1 MKRYVQEETL
11 TSRQLSS
18 LKTQALCLCFLFQ
31 LVLLFLTHSGYQS
44 SDVGCGGFAVP
55 SLLRFFNCFLFWAVL
70 AEMPLLLAFE
80 AASFFHQLCSFL
92 DGDSIYVHRV
102 RVSFFLGEHK
112 LSRSSSSCCLLFSSC
127 SSP

>member
-18 LKTQALCLCFLFQ
+18 LKPQALCFCFLFQ
-31 LVLLFLTHSGYQS
+31 FVLLFLTHSGYQS

-55 SLLRFFNCFLFWAVL
+55 SFLRFFNCFLSWAVS

-80 AASFFHQLCSFL
+80 TAPFFHQLCSFF
-92 DGDSIYVHRV
+92 DGESIYVHCV
-102 RVSFFLGEHK
+102 WVSLFLGE
-112 LSRSSSSCCLLFSSC
+112 
-127 SSP
+127 